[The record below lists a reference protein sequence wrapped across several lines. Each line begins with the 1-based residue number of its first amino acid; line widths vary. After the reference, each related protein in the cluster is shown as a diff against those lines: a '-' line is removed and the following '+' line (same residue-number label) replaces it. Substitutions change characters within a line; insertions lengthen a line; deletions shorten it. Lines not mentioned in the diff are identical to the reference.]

1 MYQLR
6 RFRAGHH
13 PADLRVDGTDALKA
27 AAAHAAGN
35 EIASLF
41 THCVPQA
48 GSGRLNCR
56 PFF

>member
-13 PADLRVDGTDALKA
+13 PADLCVDGTDALKA

-41 THCVPQA
+41 TPLRTP
-48 GSGRLNCR
+48 GRLR
-56 PFF
+56 PA